1 MSGSNSLFD
10 GFLVMVAGIVLSVML
25 MATLGQIGDQ
35 FLSIMI
41 DDIGVTA
48 FNPDWAS
55 GFNMVYTMQS
65 ILFISCILPGI
76 FGVVV
81 FILAAVRRQRYTTF
95 TGTEEPQIDY
105 TQQYQ
110 EFR

>member
-1 MSGSNSLFD
+1 
-10 GFLVMVAGIVLSVML
+10 MVVGIVLSILL
-25 MATLGQIGDQ
+25 MATLGQMGDQ

-41 DDIGVTA
+41 DDIGVTEI
-48 FNPDWAS
+48 NSNWAS
-55 GFNMVYTMQS
+55 SFNMVYTAQS
-65 ILFISCILPGI
+65 LLFIVCILPGI
-76 FGVVV
+76 WGVVV

-95 TGTEEPQIDY
+95 EEPKIDY

>member
-1 MSGSNSLFD
+1 MSDSKSLID
-10 GFLVMVAGIVLSVML
+10 GFLVMVTGIVLSVLL
-25 MATLGQIGDQ
+25 MATLGQIGDR
-35 FLSIMI
+35 FLTTMI
-41 DDIGVTA
+41 DDVGVTA
-48 FNPDWAS
+48 INQDWAP

-65 ILFISCILPGI
+65 ILFIVCILPGI

-95 TGTEEPQIDY
+95 EEPQIDY